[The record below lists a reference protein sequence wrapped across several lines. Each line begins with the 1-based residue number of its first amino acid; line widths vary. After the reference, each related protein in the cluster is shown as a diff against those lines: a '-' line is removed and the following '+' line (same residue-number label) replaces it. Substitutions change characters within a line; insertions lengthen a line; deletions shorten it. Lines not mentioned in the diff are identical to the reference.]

1 MNLSDKQ
8 KGIALSLIGVLLI
21 TPDSLLIR
29 LIDIPSWE
37 LLFYRGLIPFFCL
50 FIALIIYY
58 KKKFIYSL
66 IITGFSGLLYAFLVA
81 LGNATFVLSIQ
92 NTNVANTLVMIALTP
107 FATAVLSSVFLKEH
121 PSKKMWLTII
131 ACFIAILFIFYDS
144 YQGDRLLGDFFGFLT
159 AIFIGG
165 SAVVIRYKKSID
177 FLPSLL
183 IAKFFTILIPLIFIN
198 SVSNV
203 MHINFEQL
211 YLIILMGIFL
221 VIPLGCI
228 TIAPRFIPAY
238 EVEIFFILETILGP
252 MWVWFFINEQP
263 TVKTIIGGLFIIFV
277 IMLRVGLALRAHGG
291 HMVAQA
297 CQKH

>member
-58 KKKFIYSL
+58 KKKFIHSL

-252 MWVWFFINEQP
+252 MWVWLVINEQP
-263 TVKTIIGGLFIIFV
+263 TVKTIIGGVFIIFV
-277 IMLRVGLALRAHGG
+277 IMSYTYSELRKK
-291 HMVAQA
+291 QN
-297 CQKH
+297 

>member
-50 FIALIIYY
+50 FVALIIYY
-58 KKKFIYSL
+58 KKKFIHSL

-252 MWVWFFINEQP
+252 IWVWLVINEQP
-263 TVKTIIGGLFIIFV
+263 TVKTIIGGAFIILV
-277 IMLRVGLALRAHGG
+277 IMTYTYSELR
-291 HMVAQA
+291 
-297 CQKH
+297 KKKK

>member
-1 MNLSDKQ
+1 MHLSDKQ
-8 KGIALSLIGVLLI
+8 KGIGLSLLGVLII
-21 TPDSLLIR
+21 TPDSLFIR
-29 LIDIPSWE
+29 LINIPSWE
-37 LLFYRGLIPFFCL
+37 LLFYRGLIPFVCL

-58 KKKFIYSL
+58 KKNFVHSL

-81 LGNATFVLSIQ
+81 LGNVTFVISIQ

-107 FATAVLSSVFLKEH
+107 FATAFLSSVFLKEH

-144 YQGDRLLGDFFGFLT
+144 YQGNRLLGDFFGFLT

-198 SVSNV
+198 SFSDV
-203 MHINFEQL
+203 MHINLEQL

-252 MWVWFFINEQP
+252 MWVWLFINEQP

-277 IMLRVGLALRAHGG
+277 IMSYTYSELRKK
-291 HMVAQA
+291 
-297 CQKH
+297 QK

>member
-1 MNLSDKQ
+1 MHLSDKQ
-8 KGIALSLIGVLLI
+8 KGIGLSLLGVLII
-21 TPDSLLIR
+21 TPDSLFIR
-29 LIDIPSWE
+29 LINIPSWE
-37 LLFYRGLIPFFCL
+37 LLFYRGLIPFVCL

-58 KKKFIYSL
+58 KKNFVHSL

-81 LGNATFVLSIQ
+81 LGNVTFVISIQ

-144 YQGDRLLGDFFGFLT
+144 YQGNRLLGDFFGFLT

-198 SVSNV
+198 SFSDV
-203 MHINFEQL
+203 MHINLEQL

-252 MWVWFFINEQP
+252 MWVWLFINEQP

-277 IMLRVGLALRAHGG
+277 IMSYTYSELGKK
-291 HMVAQA
+291 
-297 CQKH
+297 QK

>member
-1 MNLSDKQ
+1 MHLSDKQ
-8 KGIALSLIGVLLI
+8 KGIGLSLLGVLII
-21 TPDSLLIR
+21 TPDSLFIR
-29 LIDIPSWE
+29 LINIPSWE
-37 LLFYRGLIPFFCL
+37 LLFYRGLIPFVCL

-58 KKKFIYSL
+58 KKNFVHSL

-81 LGNATFVLSIQ
+81 LGNVTFVISIQ

-144 YQGDRLLGDFFGFLT
+144 YQGNILFGDFFGFLT

-198 SVSNV
+198 SFSDV
-203 MHINFEQL
+203 MHINLEQL

-252 MWVWFFINEQP
+252 MWVWLVINEQP
-263 TVKTIIGGLFIIFV
+263 TVKTIIGGVFIIFV
-277 IMLRVGLALRAHGG
+277 IMSYTYSELRKK
-291 HMVAQA
+291 
-297 CQKH
+297 QK

>member
-1 MNLSDKQ
+1 MNLTDKQ
-8 KGIALSLIGVLLI
+8 KGIGLSLLGVLII
-21 TPDSLLIR
+21 TPDSLFIR
-29 LIDIPSWE
+29 LIDMPSWE

-50 FIALIIYY
+50 FAALIIFYQ
-58 KKKFIYSL
+58 KQFIHSL

-81 LGNATFVLSIQ
+81 LGNASFVISIQ
-92 NTNVANTLVMIALTP
+92 NTNVTNTLVMIALTP

-131 ACFIAILFIFYDS
+131 ACFFAILFIFYDS
-144 YQGDRLLGDFFGFLT
+144 YQGGRLLGDFFGFLT

-183 IAKFFTILIPLIFIN
+183 IAKFFTILIPLIFLN
-198 SVSNV
+198 SFSNV
-203 MHINFEQL
+203 MQINLEQL

-252 MWVWFFINEQP
+252 IWVWLIINEQP
-263 TVKTIIGGLFIIFV
+263 TVKTLIGGVFIISV
-277 IMLRVGLALRAHGG
+277 IMLYTYSELRKK
-291 HMVAQA
+291 
-297 CQKH
+297 QK

>member
-1 MNLSDKQ
+1 MHLSDKQ
-8 KGIALSLIGVLLI
+8 KGIGLSLLGVLII
-21 TPDSLLIR
+21 TPDSLFIR
-29 LIDIPSWE
+29 LINIPSWE
-37 LLFYRGLIPFFCL
+37 LLFYRGLIPFVCL

-58 KKKFIYSL
+58 KKNFVHSL

-81 LGNATFVLSIQ
+81 LGNVTFVISIQ

-144 YQGDRLLGDFFGFLT
+144 YQGNILFGDFFGFLT

-198 SVSNV
+198 SFSDV
-203 MHINFEQL
+203 MHINLEQL

-252 MWVWFFINEQP
+252 MWVWLVINEQP
-263 TVKTIIGGLFIIFV
+263 TFKTIIGGLFIIFV
-277 IMLRVGLALRAHGG
+277 IMTYTYSELRKK
-291 HMVAQA
+291 
-297 CQKH
+297 QK

>member
-1 MNLSDKQ
+1 MHLSDKQ
-8 KGIALSLIGVLLI
+8 KGIGLSLLGVLII
-21 TPDSLLIR
+21 TPDSLFIR
-29 LIDIPSWE
+29 LINIPSWE

-58 KKKFIYSL
+58 KKNFVHSL

-81 LGNATFVLSIQ
+81 LGNITFVISIQ

-144 YQGDRLLGDFFGFLT
+144 YQGNRLLGDFFGFLT

-198 SVSNV
+198 SFSDV
-203 MHINFEQL
+203 MHINLEQL

-252 MWVWFFINEQP
+252 MWVWLVINEQP

-277 IMLRVGLALRAHGG
+277 IMTYTYSELRKK
-291 HMVAQA
+291 
-297 CQKH
+297 QK

>member
-50 FIALIIYY
+50 FVALIIYY
-58 KKKFIYSL
+58 KKKFIHSL

-252 MWVWFFINEQP
+252 MWVWLVINEQP
-263 TVKTIIGGLFIIFV
+263 TVKTIIGGVFIIFV
-277 IMLRVGLALRAHGG
+277 IMSYTYSELRKK
-291 HMVAQA
+291 
-297 CQKH
+297 QK

>member
-1 MNLSDKQ
+1 MHLSDKQ
-8 KGIALSLIGVLLI
+8 KGIGLSLLGVLII
-21 TPDSLLIR
+21 TPDSLFIR
-29 LIDIPSWE
+29 LINIPSWE
-37 LLFYRGLIPFFCL
+37 LLFYRGLIPFVCL

-58 KKKFIYSL
+58 KKNFVHSL

-81 LGNATFVLSIQ
+81 LGNVTFVISIQ

-144 YQGDRLLGDFFGFLT
+144 YQGNRLLGDFFGFLT

-198 SVSNV
+198 SFSDV
-203 MHINFEQL
+203 MHINLEQL

-252 MWVWFFINEQP
+252 MWVWLFINEQP

-277 IMLRVGLALRAHGG
+277 IMSYTYSELRKK
-291 HMVAQA
+291 
-297 CQKH
+297 QK

>member
-8 KGIALSLIGVLLI
+8 KGIALSLIGVLII
-21 TPDSLLIR
+21 TPDSLFIR

-50 FIALIIYY
+50 FVALIIYY
-58 KKKFIYSL
+58 KKKFIHSL

-252 MWVWFFINEQP
+252 MWVWLVINEQP
-263 TVKTIIGGLFIIFV
+263 TVKTIIGGVFIIFV
-277 IMLRVGLALRAHGG
+277 IMSYTYSELRKK
-291 HMVAQA
+291 
-297 CQKH
+297 QK

>member
-1 MNLSDKQ
+1 MHLSDKQ
-8 KGIALSLIGVLLI
+8 KGIGLSLLGVLII
-21 TPDSLLIR
+21 TPDSLFIR
-29 LIDIPSWE
+29 LINIPSWE

-58 KKKFIYSL
+58 KKNFVHSL

-81 LGNATFVLSIQ
+81 LGNITFVISIQ

-144 YQGDRLLGDFFGFLT
+144 YQGNRLLGDFFGFLT

-198 SVSNV
+198 SFSDV
-203 MHINFEQL
+203 MHINLEQL

-277 IMLRVGLALRAHGG
+277 IMSYTYSELRKK
-291 HMVAQA
+291 
-297 CQKH
+297 QK

>member
-50 FIALIIYY
+50 FVALIIYY
-58 KKKFIYSL
+58 KKKFIHSL

-252 MWVWFFINEQP
+252 MWVWLVINEQP

-277 IMLRVGLALRAHGG
+277 IMTYTYSELRKK
-291 HMVAQA
+291 
-297 CQKH
+297 QK

>member
-1 MNLSDKQ
+1 MHLSDKQ
-8 KGIALSLIGVLLI
+8 KGIGLSLLGVLII
-21 TPDSLLIR
+21 TPDSLFIR
-29 LIDIPSWE
+29 LINIPSWE

-58 KKKFIYSL
+58 KKNFVHSL

-81 LGNATFVLSIQ
+81 LGNVTFVISIQ

-198 SVSNV
+198 SFSSI

-238 EVEIFFILETILGP
+238 EVEIFFIL
-252 MWVWFFINEQP
+252 
-263 TVKTIIGGLFIIFV
+263 
-277 IMLRVGLALRAHGG
+277 
-291 HMVAQA
+291 
-297 CQKH
+297 